1 MSQANNDVIK
11 NNKLLGKI
19 IVFVFL
25 MIGLSY
31 ASVPLY
37 DLFCRVT
44 GYGGTTQKS
53 SLAPG
58 SQGNYK
64 NIQIRFDANVNNNLN
79 WEFLAPKDE
88 ILVQPG
94 VEKIIYY
101 TAKNLSDKTIVGT
114 ATYNVS
120 PPKAGSVFMKIDC
133 FCFIEQALKPG
144 EEVKMPVVFYIDP
157 IIDSDENLVNLS
169 EITLSYTFFNLRRC
183 LPPSNL
189 VLRKTLTSLIAFCFL
204 VNLAPNAKILALL
217 CILDKRVDAT
227 L

>member
-1 MSQANNDVIK
+1 MSQFDNINIK
-11 NNKLLGKI
+11 NYRLLIKI
-19 IVFVFL
+19 TLFVFL
-25 MIGLSY
+25 MIGISY

-58 SQGNYK
+58 SKGNYK
-64 NIQIRFDANVNNNLN
+64 NIQVRFDANVNNSLN
-79 WEFLAPKDE
+79 WEFLAPKEE

-120 PPKAGSVFMKIDC
+120 PPKAGSIFMKIDC
-133 FCFIEQALKPG
+133 FCFVEQTLLPG
-144 EEVKMPVVFYIDP
+144 EKVKMPVVFYIDP
-157 IIDSDENLVNLS
+157 IVDSDESLKKLS
-169 EITLSYTFFNLRRC
+169 EITLSYTFFKKYEKQANNLKNNF
-183 LPPSNL
+183 NL
-189 VLRKTLTSLIAFCFL
+189 VN
-204 VNLAPNAKILALL
+204 NL
-217 CILDKRVDAT
+217 
-227 L
+227 

>member
-1 MSQANNDVIK
+1 MSQFDNINIK
-11 NNKLLGKI
+11 NYRLLIKI
-19 IVFVFL
+19 TLFVFL
-25 MIGLSY
+25 MIGMSY

-58 SQGNYK
+58 SKGNYK
-64 NIQIRFDANVNNNLN
+64 NIQVRFDANVNNSLN

-120 PPKAGSVFMKIDC
+120 PPKAGSIFMKIDC
-133 FCFIEQALKPG
+133 FCFVEQTLLPG
-144 EEVKMPVVFYIDP
+144 EKVKMPVVFYIDP
-157 IIDSDENLVNLS
+157 MVDSDESLKNLS
-169 EITLSYTFFNLRRC
+169 EITLSYTFFKKYEKQVNN
-183 LPPSNL
+183 SKNNFNL
-189 VLRKTLTSLIAFCFL
+189 VNKL
-204 VNLAPNAKILALL
+204 
-217 CILDKRVDAT
+217 
-227 L
+227 

>member
-1 MSQANNDVIK
+1 MSQFDNINIK
-11 NNKLLGKI
+11 NYRLLIKI
-19 IVFVFL
+19 TLFVFL
-25 MIGLSY
+25 MIGMSY

-58 SQGNYK
+58 SKGNYK
-64 NIQIRFDANVNNNLN
+64 NIQVRFDANVNNSLN
-79 WEFLAPKDE
+79 WEFLAPKEE

-120 PPKAGSVFMKIDC
+120 PPKAGSIFMKIDC
-133 FCFIEQALKPG
+133 FCFVEQTLLPG
-144 EEVKMPVVFYIDP
+144 EKVKMPVVFYIDP
-157 IIDSDENLVNLS
+157 MIDSDESLKNLS
-169 EITLSYTFFNLRRC
+169 EITLSYTFFKKYEKQVNN
-183 LPPSNL
+183 SKNNFNL
-189 VLRKTLTSLIAFCFL
+189 VNKL
-204 VNLAPNAKILALL
+204 
-217 CILDKRVDAT
+217 
-227 L
+227 

>member
-1 MSQANNDVIK
+1 MSQFDNINIK
-11 NNKLLGKI
+11 NYRLLIKI
-19 IVFVFL
+19 TFFVFL
-25 MIGLSY
+25 MIGISY

-58 SQGNYK
+58 SKGNYK
-64 NIQIRFDANVNNNLN
+64 NIQVRFDANVNNSLN
-79 WEFLAPKDE
+79 WEFLAPKEE

-120 PPKAGSVFMKIDC
+120 PPKAGSIFMKIDC
-133 FCFIEQALKPG
+133 FCFVEQTLLPG
-144 EEVKMPVVFYIDP
+144 EKVKMPVVFYIDP
-157 IIDSDENLVNLS
+157 MVDSDESLKNLS
-169 EITLSYTFFNLRRC
+169 EITLSYTFFKKYEKQVKN
-183 LPPSNL
+183 SKNNFNL
-189 VLRKTLTSLIAFCFL
+189 VN
-204 VNLAPNAKILALL
+204 NL
-217 CILDKRVDAT
+217 
-227 L
+227 

>member
-1 MSQANNDVIK
+1 MSQFDNINIK
-11 NNKLLGKI
+11 NYRLLIKI
-19 IVFVFL
+19 AFFVFL
-25 MIGLSY
+25 MIGISY

-58 SQGNYK
+58 SKGNYK
-64 NIQIRFDANVNNNLN
+64 NIQVRFDANVNNSLN
-79 WEFLAPKDE
+79 WEFLAPKEE

-120 PPKAGSVFMKIDC
+120 PPKAGSIFMKIDC
-133 FCFIEQALKPG
+133 FCFVEQTLLPG
-144 EEVKMPVVFYIDP
+144 EKVKMPVVFYIDP
-157 IIDSDENLVNLS
+157 IVDNDESLKNLN
-169 EITLSYTFFNLRRC
+169 EITLSYTFFKKYEKQVNILKNNF
-183 LPPSNL
+183 NL
-189 VLRKTLTSLIAFCFL
+189 VN
-204 VNLAPNAKILALL
+204 NL
-217 CILDKRVDAT
+217 
-227 L
+227 

>member
-1 MSQANNDVIK
+1 MSQFDNI
-11 NNKLLGKI
+11 NNKNYRLLIKI
-19 IVFVFL
+19 TLFVFL
-25 MIGLSY
+25 MIGISY

-58 SQGNYK
+58 SKGNYK
-64 NIQIRFDANVNNNLN
+64 NIQVRFDANVNNSLN
-79 WEFLAPKDE
+79 WEFLAPKEE

-120 PPKAGSVFMKIDC
+120 PPKAGTIFMKIDC
-133 FCFIEQALKPG
+133 FCFVEQTLLPG
-144 EEVKMPVVFYIDP
+144 EKVKMPVVFYIDP
-157 IIDSDENLVNLS
+157 MVDSDESLKNLS
-169 EITLSYTFFNLRRC
+169 EITLSYTFFKKYEKQANNLKNNF
-183 LPPSNL
+183 NL
-189 VLRKTLTSLIAFCFL
+189 VN
-204 VNLAPNAKILALL
+204 NL
-217 CILDKRVDAT
+217 
-227 L
+227 

>member
-1 MSQANNDVIK
+1 MSQFDNINIK
-11 NNKLLGKI
+11 NYRLLIKI
-19 IVFVFL
+19 TFFVFL
-25 MIGLSY
+25 MIGISY

-58 SQGNYK
+58 SKGNYK
-64 NIQIRFDANVNNNLN
+64 NIQVRFDANVNNSLN
-79 WEFLAPKDE
+79 WEFLAPKEE

-120 PPKAGSVFMKIDC
+120 PPKAGSIFMKIDC
-133 FCFIEQALKPG
+133 FCFVEQTLLPG
-144 EEVKMPVVFYIDP
+144 EKVKMPVVFYIDP
-157 IIDSDENLVNLS
+157 IVDSDESLKKLS
-169 EITLSYTFFNLRRC
+169 EITLSYTFFKKYEKQANNLKNNF
-183 LPPSNL
+183 NL
-189 VLRKTLTSLIAFCFL
+189 VN
-204 VNLAPNAKILALL
+204 NL
-217 CILDKRVDAT
+217 
-227 L
+227 

>member
-1 MSQANNDVIK
+1 MSQTNNDVIK
-11 NNKLLGKI
+11 NNKLLAKI

-44 GYGGTTQKS
+44 GYGGTTQKA

-133 FCFIEQALKPG
+133 FCFQEQSLQPG
-144 EEVKMPVVFYIDP
+144 ESVDMPVRFFIDP
-157 IIDSDENLVNLS
+157 EIVADKNVVDVKD
-169 EITLSYTFFNLRRC
+169 ITLSYTFF
-183 LPPSNL
+183 PAL
-189 VLRKTLTSLIAFCFL
+189 VK
-204 VNLAPNAKILALL
+204 NM
-217 CILDKRVDAT
+217 
-227 L
+227 

>member
-1 MSQANNDVIK
+1 MYQINNVVKK

-19 IVFVFL
+19 IVFVFF

-53 SLAPG
+53 TLAPG

-114 ATYNVS
+114 ATYNES
-120 PPKAGSVFMKIDC
+120 PPKAGSVFMKIEC
-133 FCFIEQALKPG
+133 FCFIEQVLKPG

-157 IIDSDENLVNLS
+157 IIDSDENLTKLS
-169 EITLSYTFFNLRRC
+169 EITLSYTFFKKYEKKV
-183 LPPSNL
+183 SNK
-189 VLRKTLTSLIAFCFL
+189 KTNVKST
-204 VNLAPNAKILALL
+204 KLL
-217 CILDKRVDAT
+217 
-227 L
+227 

>member
-1 MSQANNDVIK
+1 MSQFDNINIK
-11 NNKLLGKI
+11 NYRLLIKI
-19 IVFVFL
+19 TLFVFL
-25 MIGLSY
+25 MIGISY

-58 SQGNYK
+58 SKGNYK
-64 NIQIRFDANVNNNLN
+64 NIQVRFDANVNNSLN
-79 WEFLAPKDE
+79 WEFLAPKEE

-120 PPKAGSVFMKIDC
+120 PPKAGTIFMKIDC
-133 FCFIEQALKPG
+133 FCFVEQTLLPG
-144 EEVKMPVVFYIDP
+144 EKVKMPVVFYIDP
-157 IIDSDENLVNLS
+157 MVDSDESLKNLS
-169 EITLSYTFFNLRRC
+169 EITLSYTFFKKYEKQANNLKNNF
-183 LPPSNL
+183 NL
-189 VLRKTLTSLIAFCFL
+189 VN
-204 VNLAPNAKILALL
+204 NL
-217 CILDKRVDAT
+217 
-227 L
+227 

>member
-1 MSQANNDVIK
+1 MSQFDNINIK
-11 NNKLLGKI
+11 NYRLLIKI
-19 IVFVFL
+19 TLFVFL
-25 MIGLSY
+25 MIGMSY

-58 SQGNYK
+58 SKGNYK
-64 NIQIRFDANVNNNLN
+64 NIQVRFDANVNNSLN

-120 PPKAGSVFMKIDC
+120 PPKAGSIFMKIDC
-133 FCFIEQALKPG
+133 FCFVEQTLLPG
-144 EEVKMPVVFYIDP
+144 EKVKMPVVFYIDP
-157 IIDSDENLVNLS
+157 MIDSDESLKNLS
-169 EITLSYTFFNLRRC
+169 EITLSYTFFKKYEKQVNN
-183 LPPSNL
+183 SKNNFNL
-189 VLRKTLTSLIAFCFL
+189 VNKL
-204 VNLAPNAKILALL
+204 
-217 CILDKRVDAT
+217 
-227 L
+227 

>member
-1 MSQANNDVIK
+1 MSQFDNINIK
-11 NNKLLGKI
+11 NYRLLIKI
-19 IVFVFL
+19 TLFVFL
-25 MIGLSY
+25 MIGMSY

-44 GYGGTTQKS
+44 GYGGTTQNS

-58 SQGNYK
+58 SKGNYK
-64 NIQIRFDANVNNNLN
+64 NIQVRFDANVNNSLN

-120 PPKAGSVFMKIDC
+120 PPKAGTIFMKIDC
-133 FCFIEQALKPG
+133 FCFVEQTLLPG
-144 EEVKMPVVFYIDP
+144 EKVKMPVVFYIDP
-157 IIDSDENLVNLS
+157 MVDSDESLKNLN
-169 EITLSYTFFNLRRC
+169 EITLSYTFFKKYEKQVNN
-183 LPPSNL
+183 SKNNFNL
-189 VLRKTLTSLIAFCFL
+189 VN
-204 VNLAPNAKILALL
+204 NL
-217 CILDKRVDAT
+217 
-227 L
+227 

>member
-1 MSQANNDVIK
+1 MSQTNNDIIK
-11 NNKLLGKI
+11 NNKLLMKI
-19 IVFVFL
+19 IAFVFL

-94 VEKIIYY
+94 VERIIYY

-133 FCFIEQALKPG
+133 FCFVEQALKPG

-157 IIDSDENLVNLS
+157 IIDSDENLINLN
-169 EITLSYTFFNLRRC
+169 EITLSYTFFKKYEKEVHNKKSNVKSTNL
-183 LPPSNL
+183 L
-189 VLRKTLTSLIAFCFL
+189 
-204 VNLAPNAKILALL
+204 
-217 CILDKRVDAT
+217 
-227 L
+227 

>member
-1 MSQANNDVIK
+1 MSQFDNINIK
-11 NNKLLGKI
+11 NYRLLIKI
-19 IVFVFL
+19 TFFVFL
-25 MIGLSY
+25 MIGISY

-58 SQGNYK
+58 SKGNYK
-64 NIQIRFDANVNNNLN
+64 NIQVRFDANVNNSLN

-120 PPKAGSVFMKIDC
+120 PPKAGSIFMKIDC
-133 FCFIEQALKPG
+133 FCFVEQTLLPG
-144 EEVKMPVVFYIDP
+144 EKVKMPVVFYIDP
-157 IIDSDENLVNLS
+157 MVDSDESLKNLS
-169 EITLSYTFFNLRRC
+169 EITLSYTFFKKYEKQVNN
-183 LPPSNL
+183 SKNNFNL
-189 VLRKTLTSLIAFCFL
+189 VN
-204 VNLAPNAKILALL
+204 NL
-217 CILDKRVDAT
+217 
-227 L
+227 